1 MNYTLVMS
9 SKNVKTGPI
18 PVSMTS
24 AESCPKSCPLN
35 PRGKDKNGS
44 GAGCYASV
52 GPMAWTWN
60 KLTQN
65 RIGVNFS
72 EFISAVKG
80 IPINQ
85 IWRHNQAGDL
95 PGKGNKINSVQLKS
109 LVAANKDKKGFTYT
123 HKPVVG
129 KDKTAQK
136 NRKIIKFANKN
147 GFTINLSANNISEV
161 DKLVKLKIGPVVTIV
176 PENSPKTIFTK
187 GGNKVITCPATYSNV
202 NCSSCKL
209 CSKQRSV
216 AIAFPAHGTQKGKVN
231 LIASGNSH

>member
-9 SKNVKTGPI
+9 SQNVKTGPI

-24 AESCPKSCPLN
+24 AESCPISCPLN
-35 PRGKDKNGS
+35 PRGKDKNGN

-65 RIGVNFS
+65 KIGVNFS
-72 EFISAVKG
+72 EFISAVKE
-80 IPINQ
+80 IPVNQ

-95 PGKGNKINSVQLKS
+95 MGKENKINSNQLKS
-109 LVAANKDKKGFTYT
+109 LVTANKGKKGFTYT
-123 HKPVVG
+123 HKPVTGQTQAV
-129 KDKTAQK
+129 KN
-136 NRKIIKFANKN
+136 NRKIIKFANNN

-161 DKLVKLKIGPVVTIV
+161 DKLVKLNIGPVVVIV
-176 PENSPKTIFTK
+176 PENSPKTLFTK
-187 GGNKVITCPATYSNV
+187 GGNKVITCPAVYSNV
-202 NCSSCKL
+202 NCASCKL

-216 AIAFPAHGTQKGKVN
+216 VVAFPAHGTQKNKVN
-231 LIASGNSH
+231 LIASSNI